1 MPARRNYPN
10 ELMELVKKKRV
21 ELISV
26 NGESNKNG
34 SFENIKREHRCIF
47 KCIKCEKKHNKTVRQ
62 ILEISGFYC
71 EECTLKNAQI
81 KIKETNI
88 ERYGVENPGQSE
100 EVRAKMK
107 ETNMERY
114 GVEHILQSEEV
125 KAKMKETNMERYGVE
140 NPFQCPEVK
149 AKMKETNIERYGVE
163 NPGQSEEVKAKIKET
178 NIERYGVEHTLQ
190 SEEVRAKIKETNI
203 ERYGVEHPM
212 QNAEIFHK
220 SVKYSFK
227 KKEYAF
233 PSGKR
238 VTVQGYEP
246 QALDILIKQEYNED
260 DIITAQTDVPEIWYE
275 TDDGK
280 KHRYYVDIYIKSENR
295 MIEVKSR
302 YTYDNKKEENHL
314 KQQASKD
321 AGYKHEI
328 WILSKDG
335 NIDETI

>member
-114 GVEHILQSEEV
+114 GVEHPL
-125 KAKMKETNMERYGVE
+125 
-140 NPFQCPEVK
+140 
-149 AKMKETNIERYGVE
+149 
-163 NPGQSEEVKAKIKET
+163 QSEEVKAKIKET